1 MGGGGGVA
9 LRGEGRRETRA
20 PPAHL
25 NHLKKVKYDCT
36 CKLISLSKKTLKQL
50 LIVSAVHSK
59 KQQQLNAT
67 KPLETRVISK
77 EITTPRQITLEN
89 IPYFPTNHMHFRS
102 VFKPLNFKIE

>member
-59 KQQQLNAT
+59 KKN
-67 KPLETRVISK
+67 
-77 EITTPRQITLEN
+77 N
-89 IPYFPTNHMHFRS
+89 N
-102 VFKPLNFKIE
+102 